1 MTPARQPVDSSC
13 QHQNDGV
20 TMPRYNDAFDIEK
33 KKKEKTSAQTES
45 HGIHVPTPD
54 DIVVI
59 SERLSI
65 DEICVGVLL
74 AY

>member
-1 MTPARQPVDSSC
+1 
-13 QHQNDGV
+13 
-20 TMPRYNDAFDIEK
+20 MPRYNDAFDIEK